1 MDDTIEKGAGGQN
14 DLSPGQFIPVGKS
27 DSMNPAAIVQNRSD
41 LAKNNLQ
48 PVLSINHLL
57 RGTSIKRAIR
67 LGTGSLHGRPFAAV
81 QQSKLDPGLIRQPP
95 HDTVQGIDFTNQMP
109 LSQAPN
115 CRIAR
120 HGSQIVT
127 AQRDQRGVGPHA
139 RGYHRGLNARMPAT
153 NNNHIVMF
161 HVKPLFPDAE

>member
-1 MDDTIEKGAGGQN
+1 
-14 DLSPGQFIPVGKS
+14 
-27 DSMNPAAIVQNRSD
+27 MNPAAIVQNRSD

-48 PVLSINHLL
+48 PVLRINHLL
-57 RGTSIKRAIR
+57 RSTSIKCTIR
-67 LGTGSLHGRPFAAV
+67 LCTGALYGWSFAAV
-81 QQSKLDPGLIRQPP
+81 QQTKLDPSLIRQPP

-109 LSQAPN
+109 FSQAPN
-115 CRIAR
+115 CRVAR

-139 RGYHRGLNARMPAT
+139 RGYHRGLNTRMPAA